1 MPSLTSAATGALAP
15 NSDDPDAKFTEAE
28 LIEQYIKLRD
38 EKKRREAKHK
48 EEMEAQ
54 FDKRMDEIET
64 KVKARLDAGNMTS
77 FKTPEGTAFK
87 KTNTRYSV
95 GDGEAFFTWV
105 EQHGRSDMLKKDVR
119 QDPVREYVEQ
129 HNEAPPGIAVY
140 SEVVVQ
146 FRR

>member
-1 MPSLTSAATGALAP
+1 MPSLVPSAPTVLP
-15 NSDDPDAKFTEAE
+15 NDPDSGYTEAE

-54 FDKRMDEIET
+54 FDRRMDEIEQ

-87 KTNTRYSV
+87 KTVTRYSV
-95 GDGEAFFTWV
+95 GDGDEFFTWV
-105 EQHGRSDMLKKDVR
+105 ENNNRSDMLIKNIR
-119 QDPVREYVEQ
+119 QEPVRDYYEQ
-129 HNEAPPGIAVY
+129 FNALPPGIAVY

-146 FRR
+146 FRK